1 MSDLFVAPGVV
12 IPSVDLSWTA
22 VRSGG
27 PGGQNVNKVASK
39 VELRFDL
46 PGSGALSPEVKARL
60 RRLAA
65 GRLDADGKIL
75 IVSQVTRAQPQNLED
90 ARERLAQLVRAAL
103 RPPKRRKPTRPTRAS
118 KERRLGEKRK
128 QSDKKRTRRTRGGDD

>member
-1 MSDLFVAPGVV
+1 MSDDLFVAPGV
-12 IPSVDLSWTA
+12 ILPGSELSWTA

-46 PGSGALSPEVKARL
+46 PATNALSAAVKARL
-60 RRLAA
+60 RAIAA
-65 GRLDADGKIL
+65 GRLDAEGRIL

-90 ARERLAQLVRAAL
+90 ARERLAELVRAAL
-103 RPPKRRKPTRPTRAS
+103 RPPKRRKKTRPSRAS

-128 QSDKKRTRRTRGGDD
+128 HSEKKRTRRSPGDD

>member
-1 MSDLFVAPGVV
+1 MSDDLFVAPGV
-12 IPSVDLSWTA
+12 ILPGSELSWTA

-46 PGSGALSPEVKARL
+46 PATTALSPAVKMRL
-60 RRLAA
+60 RAVAA
-65 GRLDADGKIL
+65 GRLDAEGRIL

-90 ARERLAQLVRAAL
+90 ARERLAAMVRAAL
-103 RPPKRRKPTRPTRAS
+103 RPPKRRKKTRPTRSS

-128 QSDKKRTRRTRGGDD
+128 LSEKKRTRRSPADD

>member
-1 MSDLFVAPGVV
+1 MSDLFVAPGV
-12 IPSVDLSWTA
+12 ILPGSDLSWTA

-46 PGSGALSPEVKARL
+46 PGTDALSPDVKARL

-65 GRLDADGKIL
+65 GRLDADGRIL

-90 ARERLAQLVRAAL
+90 ARERLAALVRAAL
-103 RPPKRRKPTRPTRAS
+103 RPPKRRRKTRPTRAS

-128 QSDKKRTRRTRGGDD
+128 HSEKKRTRSTRSDD